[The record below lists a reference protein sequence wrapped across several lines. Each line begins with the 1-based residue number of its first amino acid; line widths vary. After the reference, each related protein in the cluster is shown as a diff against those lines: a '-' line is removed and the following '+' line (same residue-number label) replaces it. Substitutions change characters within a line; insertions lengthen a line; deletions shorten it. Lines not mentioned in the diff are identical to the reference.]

1 MRKAEQPGPHKEIH
15 RQTMCAGRSP
25 SVRVQEQNILDS
37 IVFLSSKESY
47 KRLTKEFNSLQ
58 DNEHK
63 RELVK
68 K

>member
-1 MRKAEQPGPHKEIH
+1 
-15 RQTMCAGRSP
+15 MCAGKSP

-47 KRLTKEFNSLQ
+47 KQLTKEFNSLK

-63 RELVK
+63 TELVK